1 MTHLKRNGVDTQT
14 SVSDEATKNKD
25 GVVTGNRG
33 RAKRK
38 VKYEEVRET
47 EVPREVQEKF
57 LKEGWSLRFIRY
69 YINGEPDYRYLNR
82 REREGFEFVQL
93 DELPEWYRDA
103 FTVEDDRKR
112 TGLLLSGDVVLAKA
126 PVELIEDRRRY
137 INNKTTAIVNAVDV
151 NVLQRKGFVDLG
163 SRSTIN
169 NREPEFGS

>member
-1 MTHLKRNGVDTQT
+1 MTHIKRNGVDTQT

-33 RAKRK
+33 RVKRK
-38 VKYEEVRET
+38 VKYEEQKAT
-47 EVPREVQEKF
+47 DIPKEVQDLF
-57 LKEGWSLRFIRY
+57 LKDGWALRFLRY
-69 YINGEPDYRYLNR
+69 YLNGEPDYKYLSQ
-82 REREGFEFVQL
+82 REREGFDFVQL
-93 DELPEWYRDA
+93 DELPEWYQSA

-112 TGLLLSGDVVLAKA
+112 KGLLVSGDVVLARA
-126 PVELIEDRRRY
+126 PVELIEDRRRH